1 MSSCGSSLFGPSS
14 QYIKVVGGDFVA
26 IQGANIMEKLTVSD
40 LRMPYKQILK
50 SRIILKPGQ
59 TNYLLNHLGLGD
71 NATFLAIK
79 AIYAQKSVIEEDN
92 YINWSFTQSSL
103 EIYTMAQMMVLTG
116 NSTNRIKQLY
126 LTNPNTKYEVTLEVM
141 IGTIDDEYSF
151 FGENNQ
157 VGTLFTGLEYTDI
170 ESYIVNQSIVIND
183 KSTPAKPLIYIYIRH
198 IDTIS
203 INQDLVIVDVLNYGK
218 IFLHFL
224 TEYDAIQAQSLLNY
238 IKNNPDV
245 DIDNLSPLYDDVEPI
260 IYFYSHVGNTSSNSF
275 ISFNGSTSSV
285 PYNTSYGFTFSTE
298 FNNLMTASPSVPVTK
313 EYIIHSIV
321 DYVHDNRDG
330 TMSMTYSNINIF
342 DGTYSIS
349 EITSS
354 GTYSIKFNIGDM
366 AQNYINSNI
375 TMQIIIN

>member
-1 MSSCGSSLFGPSS
+1 MSSCGSSLFGPPS

-79 AIYAQKSVIEEDN
+79 AIYDPKSVIEEDN
-92 YINWSFTQSSL
+92 FINWSFTQSSL

-151 FGENNQ
+151 FSENSQ
-157 VGTLFTGLEYTDI
+157 VGTLFTGLEYDDI
-170 ESYIVNQSIVIND
+170 KSYIVNQSIVIND

-203 INQDLVIVDVLNYGK
+203 INQDLIIVNVLNYGK

-245 DIDNLSPLYDDVEPI
+245 DIDNLSPLYDDIEPT

-275 ISFNGSTSSV
+275 IAFNGATNST
-285 PYNTSYGFTFSTE
+285 PYNTSQGFTFSTE
-298 FNNLMTASPSVPVTK
+298 FNNLMTASPSIPVTK
-313 EYIIHSIV
+313 EYIIESII
-321 DYVHDNRDG
+321 DYALDNRDG
-330 TMSMTYSNINIF
+330 TMSMTSSNINIF

-349 EITSS
+349 EITSA
-354 GTYSIKFNIGDM
+354 GTYSVKFNLGDM